1 MEPIEVRTRRA
12 LDATIAHLE
21 GVRIDAV
28 KKGLLNDVGMKYE
41 RQGATA
47 AEILVVGKRED
58 SAYEDKHNELNALVQ
73 IIHTLAEERLP
84 RAEAGYILKKLLALK
99 QYYQPSEEMDEAEEA

>member
-21 GVRIDAV
+21 GVKIDV
-28 KKGLLNDVGMKYE
+28 VKGLLNDVSMKYE

-58 SAYEDKHNELNALVQ
+58 SAYAGKRNELNALVQ